1 MLKVQTLCAKNHC
14 LLWRSQ
20 PVMNGKAAGNVLV
33 SAGILFTGASP
44 TSVLR
49 TLEHINIQVFTLR
62 TFYNYQRGYLL
73 PAINKIWREQ
83 QEELFLQLEGQE
95 VDLAGDGRCDSPGFS
110 AKYMTYSLH
119 AAQLNKIL
127 HFEQVQVGECAEVK
141 SSTSMEKHAFLKCL
155 EKVKDR
161 RLSVVSMTTD
171 RHIQVAKHMR
181 TEEPTIR
188 HYFDGWHI
196 SKGIKKK
203 LAAQAKR
210 AGCSVLEVWIQPAS
224 NHLFWCAAL
233 SDGNQELLLDMWK
246 SVQYHVANK
255 HADHPGL
262 YTHCAHE
269 DIGEREWLVPGTRA
283 HDKFVEVTM
292 APRLLK
298 DIRQLAPSTHTF
310 SLEAFHSV
318 LIGTQ
323 LAILHFNEN
332 ANTEQAVSA
341 DGSLQFK
348 IKHPKSRKG
357 VKVVRPKQAEP
368 TYSK

>member
-1 MLKVQTLCAKNHC
+1 
-14 LLWRSQ
+14 
-20 PVMNGKAAGNVLV
+20 
-33 SAGILFTGASP
+33 
-44 TSVLR
+44 
-49 TLEHINIQVFTLR
+49 
-62 TFYNYQRGYLL
+62 
-73 PAINKIWREQ
+73 
-83 QEELFLQLEGQE
+83 
-95 VDLAGDGRCDSPGFS
+95 
-110 AKYMTYSLH
+110 MTYSLH

-155 EKVKDR
+155 KKVKDR
-161 RLSVVSMTTD
+161 GLSVVSMTTD
-171 RHIQVAKHMR
+171 RHVQVAKHMR

-203 LAAQAKR
+203 LGAHAKR
-210 AGCSVLEVWIQPAS
+210 AGCSVLDIWIQPAS

-246 SVQYHVANK
+246 SVQTHVANK
-255 HADHPGL
+255 HTDHPGL

-269 DIGEREWLVPGTRA
+269 DLGEREWLVPGTRA

-298 DIRQLAPSTHTF
+298 HIRKLAPSTHTF

-318 LIGTQ
+318 LIGFAPKSVCFSSDGMRARQ
-323 LAILHFNEN
+323 VLAILHFNEN
-332 ANTEQAVSA
+332 ANREQAVSA

-368 TYSK
+368 TYNYVDLLLTETEKCCKLWRSFKIAFAANKSDAPPPMSHSFPGPSKAELVATRRSRFATGSGRTSL